1 MRLSDFDYSLPPD
14 LIAQHP
20 VHPRDAARMMVVERS
35 SGGISHRVFADLPA
49 FLRAD
54 DVVVVNDTRVIPAR
68 LRGRKPTGGTVEV
81 LLLRAVGSPARS
93 RGASPDADPLTARTW
108 EALVR
113 PARGMSP
120 GQVLQI
126 APEVTVEVLDARPD
140 GVRVVR
146 VDGGSS
152 MSEVLRSSGQ
162 VPLPPY
168 VHEALDRPDDYQ
180 TIYAARSGAVAAPTA
195 GLHFTDDL
203 IARITSLGV
212 ELVRITMHI
221 GLGTFRAVASD
232 DITVHR
238 MDAEW
243 YDVSPP
249 AAAAINARRRAGG
262 RVIVVGTSAVRTLE
276 TVAQP
281 GGTVRPRPG
290 WSALFIYPGYRFA
303 ATDVLITNFHLPKTT
318 LLMLVSA
325 FAGRDLI
332 MRAYAEAI
340 AEGYRFYSFG
350 DAMLIL

>member
-1 MRLSDFDYSLPPD
+1 VHLSDFDYHLPPE

-20 VHPRDAARMMVVERS
+20 VHPRDAARLMVVERNT
-35 SGGISHRVFADLPA
+35 GRIRHRVFADLPDH
-49 FLRAD
+49 LRAG

-68 LRGRKPTGGTVEV
+68 LSARKPTGGAVEV
-81 LLLRAVGSPARS
+81 LLLRAT
-93 RGASPDADPLTARTW
+93 SPDTDPLAARTW
-108 EALVR
+108 EALV
-113 PARGMSP
+113 SP
-120 GQVLQI
+120 GRGVSPGKVLEI
-126 APEVTVEVLDARPD
+126 APDVTVEVLDARPD
-140 GVRVVR
+140 GIRVVR
-146 VDGGSS
+146 VDGGDS
-152 MSEVLRSSGQ
+152 MSDVLRSYGH

-168 VHEALDRPDDYQ
+168 VHEVLDRPEDYQ
-180 TIYAARSGAVAAPTA
+180 TIYASRSGAVAAPTA

-212 ELVRITMHI
+212 ELVKITMHI
-221 GLGTFRAVASD
+221 GLGTFRAVATD
-232 DITVHR
+232 DITAHR

-243 YDVSPP
+243 YDVSPS
-249 AAAAINARRRAGG
+249 AAAAINDRRRAGG

-276 TVAQP
+276 TVTEP
-281 GGTVRPRPG
+281 GGMVQSHAG
-290 WSALFIYPGYRFA
+290 WSTRFIYPGHRFA

-340 AEGYRFYSFG
+340 AERYRFYSFG